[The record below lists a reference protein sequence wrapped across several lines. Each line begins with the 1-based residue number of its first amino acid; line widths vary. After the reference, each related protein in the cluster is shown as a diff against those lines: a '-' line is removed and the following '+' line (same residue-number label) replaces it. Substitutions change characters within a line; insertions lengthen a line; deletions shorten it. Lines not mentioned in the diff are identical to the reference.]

1 MALSESTVFE
11 TNKNHIIFL
20 ESLKKNIPQIRCFFF
35 LTSPN
40 IPKDPNTKHEH
51 GGLKRG
57 SNGIGYLKPPSAILE
72 IIRPTTKLLPTSCDA
87 MHHLRRV
94 TSDAR
99 EAPESTSQLRLRRG
113 ATV

>member
-1 MALSESTVFE
+1 MALSESAVFE
-11 TNKNHIIFL
+11 TINHIIFL
-20 ESLKKNIPQIRCFFF
+20 ESLKKIIPQIRCFFF
-35 LTSPN
+35 KTSPN

-57 SNGIGYLKPPSAILE
+57 SNGIGYLKPSSAILE

-87 MHHLRRV
+87 MRHLRRV

-99 EAPESTSQLRLRRG
+99 EAPESTSQLRLRPG